1 MVKVENKMQ
10 LLHIVAEAIVIGGV
24 YYTLNK
30 KYNDVNTKYQ
40 ILSKKFEEQSLLI
53 KQHEQMIQQL
63 IGLVESLNRD
73 ASIGVTNAHNLNT
86 PQQKPKIISRKQSKL
101 AVNPQPLLRTSVKKE
116 IEITN
121 EDQLLDPNLTE
132 NDNEN
137 ENENEDPAGLSET
150 ESELDAELMEELEE
164 LNSGVSLKKQ

>member
-53 KQHEQMIQQL
+53 RQHEQMIQQL
-63 IGLVESLNRD
+63 IGLVESLNR
-73 ASIGVTNAHNLNT
+73 APSIGVTSAPLSIPPPKAKNL
-86 PQQKPKIISRKQSKL
+86 SRKISKEVTF
-101 AVNPQPLLRTSVKKE
+101 ANANSGKVAPQPPPSEKE
-116 IEITN
+116 EVNMDI
-121 EDQLLDPNLTE
+121 DQLLDPNLNDDE
-132 NDNEN
+132 NDVE
-137 ENENEDPAGLSET
+137 SET
-150 ESELDAELMEELEE
+150 ESELDAELMEELKE
-164 LNSGVSLKKQ
+164 LNSGVNLKKQ